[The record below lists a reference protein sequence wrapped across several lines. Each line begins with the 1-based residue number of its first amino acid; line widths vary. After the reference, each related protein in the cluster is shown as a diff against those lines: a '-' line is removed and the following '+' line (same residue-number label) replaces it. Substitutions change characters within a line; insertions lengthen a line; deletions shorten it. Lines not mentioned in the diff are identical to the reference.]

1 MMQITELDVLKL
13 DVDLLTTD
21 TGNKEWLIL
30 EYGDKLAY
38 CDALGGWLSWTDSRW
53 EVNESP
59 TWHYAEEIGRALK
72 QKAAAHSNRDEADR
86 IWEHAQQTLDEPRQR
101 RMLSKASH
109 DSRISKRAN
118 ECSHGGDG

>member
-1 MMQITELDVLKL
+1 LRPF
-13 DVDLLTTD
+13 
-21 TGNKEWLIL
+21 GR
-30 EYGDKLAY
+30 
-38 CDALGGWLSWTDSRW
+38 LSWTGSRW

-59 TWHYAEEIGRALK
+59 AWHYAEEIGRSLK

-118 ECSHGGDG
+118 EFDAQPYLLNVLNGTIDLRTGELREHSREDYVPA